1 MISALGNS
9 LTLPMRMVGSLF
21 LSKVQKAIRN
31 EEMAVIFLKEYWPQI
46 MAAVRRRRG
55 KKRER

>member
-1 MISALGNS
+1 
-9 LTLPMRMVGSLF
+9 MVGSLF